1 MKSRHFHYLTLLIFL
16 AIIIIFAYGIGH
28 VSHFM
33 SQIYTAEE
41 IADEN
46 LLPKIG
52 TFGDSAGLLNALFSS
67 LAFGGVILTIIWQ
80 VSENI
85 RQRKDE
91 HRIQFESVF
100 FNMTNTLEEIVSEL
114 KVEYEKTASLTTTM
128 RSSAWG
134 VVTPPASPA
143 TTPTTSMEPEF
154 VTGRA
159 VFKYLYEDR
168 PLPLMKVIEKEGIE
182 GFEREMYG
190 MLDNYFRYL
199 YRILKYIDGSKLINA
214 EEKCEYAGMLRAHL
228 SYMELIMVYYNCLS
242 EYGCEKFKPL
252 VERYH
257 LLKNI
262 RWGKLHN
269 SKLNGRVIGVAKE
282 DMYDESAWES
292 EKKEIMKENEIGSF
306 CWKMVFALLFALIFN
321 TLIADWWHDNVIIRW
336 EGMYEVVIR
345 GLVLIAV
352 TLSLFYYLYRDG
364 QYRKMYMAVKETRKP
379 AYSVWNLLKGNYTLP
394 VFLFLL
400 ITSVYTCIK
409 HQVVWYDTHTVY
421 LDLTFFYFPL
431 MADVIA
437 LIVNAVRAADEQ
449 TATNK

>member
-41 IADEN
+41 IADTD

-80 VSENI
+80 VSENS

-134 VVTPPASPA
+134 VVTPPATPA
-143 TTPTTSMEPEF
+143 TAPTTNKEPEY
-154 VTGRA
+154 VTGRS

-214 EEKCEYAGMLRAHL
+214 EEKYEYAGMLRAHL

-262 RWGKLHN
+262 RWDKLHN
-269 SKLNGRVIGVAKE
+269 RRLNGRIIGIAK
-282 DMYDESAWES
+282 
-292 EKKEIMKENEIGSF
+292 
-306 CWKMVFALLFALIFN
+306 
-321 TLIADWWHDNVIIRW
+321 
-336 EGMYEVVIR
+336 
-345 GLVLIAV
+345 
-352 TLSLFYYLYRDG
+352 
-364 QYRKMYMAVKETRKP
+364 
-379 AYSVWNLLKGNYTLP
+379 
-394 VFLFLL
+394 
-400 ITSVYTCIK
+400 
-409 HQVVWYDTHTVY
+409 
-421 LDLTFFYFPL
+421 
-431 MADVIA
+431 
-437 LIVNAVRAADEQ
+437 
-449 TATNK
+449 

>member
-1 MKSRHFHYLTLLIFL
+1 MKSRHFHFLTLLIFL
-16 AIIIIFAYGIGH
+16 LIIIIFGYGVSH
-28 VSHFM
+28 VSEFM
-33 SQIYTAEE
+33 SQIYTKQE
-41 IADEN
+41 IADKD

-80 VSENI
+80 VSENS

-91 HRIQFESVF
+91 HRIQFENVF
-100 FNMTNTLEEIVSEL
+100 FNMTGTLEEIVSEL
-114 KVEYEKTASLTTTM
+114 KVEYEKAPSLSATM

-134 VVTPPASPA
+134 VGTPAAAPAPKA
-143 TTPTTSMEPEF
+143 ADEHEYI
-154 VTGRA
+154 TGRA
-159 VFKYLYEDR
+159 VFKYLYEDK

-190 MLDNYFRYL
+190 VLDNYFRYL
-199 YRILKYIDGSKLINA
+199 YRILKYIDESKLINA
-214 EEKCEYAGMLRAHL
+214 QEKYEYAGLLRAHL

-269 SKLNGRVIGVAKE
+269 SKLNGRVIGIAKE

-292 EKKEIMKENEIGSF
+292 DKKETMKENNIASF
-306 CWKMVFALLFALIFN
+306 CWKMVFAILFALIFN
-321 TLIADWWHDNVIIRW
+321 TLVADWWHEHVIIRW
-336 EGMYEVVIR
+336 EGMKEVVIR
-345 GLVLIAV
+345 GLILIAITV
-352 TLSLFYYLYRDG
+352 SLFYYLYRDEK
-364 QYRKMYMAVKETRKP
+364 YRKMYMGVKEDRKP
-379 AYSVWNLLKGNYTLP
+379 MLSAWNVLKGNYTLP
-394 VFLFLL
+394 VFVFLL
-400 ITSVYTCIK
+400 ITSVYTCIE
-409 HQVVWYDTHTVY
+409 HQLVWYDSHTVY

-431 MADVIA
+431 LADVIA
-437 LIVNAVRAADEQ
+437 LIVNAVRAADAKV
-449 TATNK
+449 TVTV

>member
-16 AIIIIFAYGIGH
+16 LIIIIFAYGIGH
-28 VSHFM
+28 VNQFM
-33 SQIYTAEE
+33 SQIYTPEE
-41 IADEN
+41 IANND
-46 LLPKIG
+46 LLSKIG

-100 FNMTNTLEEIVSEL
+100 FNMTNTLEDIVSEL
-114 KVEYEKTASLTTTM
+114 KVEYEKTTSMTATM
-128 RSSAWG
+128 RSNAWG
-134 VVTPPASPA
+134 VWSPPTSPV
-143 TTPTTSMEPEF
+143 PTTHKEPEYI
-154 VTGRA
+154 TGRA

-168 PLPLMKVIEKEGIE
+168 PQPLMKVIEKEGIE

-190 MLDNYFRYL
+190 ILDNYFRYL
-199 YRILKYIDGSKLINA
+199 YRILKYIDESKLINA
-214 EEKCEYAGMLRAHL
+214 QEKYEYAGLLRAHL

-242 EYGCEKFKPL
+242 EYGFEKFKPL

-269 SKLNGRVIGVAKE
+269 SKLNGRVIGIAKE
-282 DMYDESAWES
+282 EMYDESAWES
-292 EKKEIMKENEIGSF
+292 EKKETMEVNGIGNF
-306 CWKMVFALLFALIFN
+306 CWKMVFAFLFALIFN
-321 TLIADWWHDNVIIRW
+321 TLIADWWHDNIIIRW
-336 EGMYEVVIR
+336 EGLHEVVIR

-364 QYRKMYMAVKETRKP
+364 QYRKMNLDIKKNREQV
-379 AYSVWNLLKGNYTLP
+379 YSVWNVLKGNYTLP

-400 ITSVYTCIK
+400 ITSVYTCIE
-409 HQVVWYDTHTVY
+409 HQVVWYDTHTIY
-421 LDLTFFYFPL
+421 LDLTFIYFPL

-437 LIVNAVRAADEQ
+437 LIVNAVRTADES
-449 TATNK
+449 TKV

>member
-28 VSHFM
+28 VSQFM

-41 IADEN
+41 IADKD

-80 VSENI
+80 VSENS

-114 KVEYEKTASLTTTM
+114 KVEYERTASLTATM

-134 VVTPPASPA
+134 VGTPPASPA
-143 TTPTTSMEPEF
+143 PTTHKEPQY

-199 YRILKYIDGSKLINA
+199 WGSRDFL
-214 EEKCEYAGMLRAHL
+214 CR
-228 SYMELIMVYYNCLS
+228 SELNFV
-242 EYGCEKFKPL
+242 
-252 VERYH
+252 
-257 LLKNI
+257 
-262 RWGKLHN
+262 
-269 SKLNGRVIGVAKE
+269 
-282 DMYDESAWES
+282 
-292 EKKEIMKENEIGSF
+292 
-306 CWKMVFALLFALIFN
+306 
-321 TLIADWWHDNVIIRW
+321 
-336 EGMYEVVIR
+336 
-345 GLVLIAV
+345 
-352 TLSLFYYLYRDG
+352 
-364 QYRKMYMAVKETRKP
+364 
-379 AYSVWNLLKGNYTLP
+379 
-394 VFLFLL
+394 
-400 ITSVYTCIK
+400 
-409 HQVVWYDTHTVY
+409 
-421 LDLTFFYFPL
+421 
-431 MADVIA
+431 
-437 LIVNAVRAADEQ
+437 
-449 TATNK
+449 